1 VNPVRRWPLHPQP
14 GPLEAL
20 SLWLDRLARLYE
32 MPVKDLLTRNLG
44 LVDLDVPADL
54 DYDPPMAMLTALA
67 ERTGVGLAQLRAMT
81 LAGWEPWLFDKLTV
95 PIQDTQPMFD
105 AYVRDNS
112 VLLAPGEAGTN
123 QVNRWK
129 HWPGPWLGYWPLH
142 RACPVCAAAPG
153 HGRALLWR
161 LPLMTGCVEHGCR
174 LEDATKVELQ
184 VTLGGEGP
192 APVPLEEPL
201 ATVDRYTYEG
211 ITTGRVTLPGRSV
224 HAGVWFRLL
233 RSLLDEVSLSLSGR
247 SSHGRATLE
256 QVWQAAGREER
267 AGLTTWRPYEQ
278 LKPGIQEAMLHAAGT
293 ALHLVA
299 DGTVI
304 AFGRLAST
312 LRREHRHV
320 YDGDRPSPHR
330 SSWQETMAEM
340 EAALD
345 LARTDRDAARQLLIL
360 LTLGC
365 RTLDR
370 FEEERAFLFGVGV
383 PAEFIPS
390 ARDLGRVDLA

>member
-1 VNPVRRWPLHPQP
+1 MNPVRRWPLHPQP
-14 GPLEAL
+14 GLLESL
-20 SLWLDRLARLYE
+20 SSWLDRLARLYE
-32 MPVKDLLTRNLG
+32 MPVKDLLTRNIG

-67 ERTGVGLAQLRAMT
+67 ERTGTELAHLRAMT

-112 VLLAPGEAGTN
+112 VLLAPGEACTN
-123 QVNRWK
+123 RVNRWK
-129 HWPGPWLGYWPLH
+129 RWPGPWFGAWPLH
-142 RACPVCAAAPG
+142 RACPGCAADPG
-153 HGRALLWR
+153 RGRTLLWR

-174 LEDATKVELQ
+174 LEDATAVELQ

-192 APVPLEEPL
+192 EVPLEEPL

-211 ITTGRVTLPGRSV
+211 LTTGRVTLPGRSV

-233 RSLLDEVSLSLSGR
+233 RCLLDEVSLSLSGR

-267 AGLTTWRPYEQ
+267 AGLTTWRPYEH
-278 LKPGIQEAMLHAAGT
+278 LEPSVQEAMLHAAGT
-293 ALHLVA
+293 ALQLVA
-299 DGTVI
+299 EGTVI
-304 AFGRLAST
+304 AFGRLAPT

-330 SSWQETMAEM
+330 SSWQEAMAEM

-383 PAEFIPS
+383 PAEFIPT